1 MIGRPFRV
9 ATLFG
14 IPIKVDWSWIVVVG
28 LITSSFAFMFSQR
41 FPNLGGPL
49 SLLMG
54 AAAAILLFGSVLAHE
69 LSHAL
74 VALQHRIPI
83 RGITLFIFGGAAE
96 MGEEPPNPAVELK
109 VALAGPVMSLAL
121 AFGFG
126 GLYWIGPGLL
136 PAPVVGLVGHLG
148 FLNALL
154 VAFNAVPGFPLDG
167 GRVLR
172 AVLWGIW
179 GDLRAAT
186 RVASSL
192 GSGFATL
199 IMLLGILLFAS
210 GNPVGGIWYVFIG
223 LFLRMAAQA
232 SYHQLMLKDS
242 LRGFKVRDLMNPD
255 VVSVSPQTHLEQ
267 IVHGVVLTSG
277 RTEFPVVEGGRLLGM
292 VGVAEIRT
300 VDRSLWRHVTVSE
313 VMRRDASVHAVSS
326 LDDADRV
333 LALAANEEVLIP
345 VVDGDTL
352 VGVTTP
358 RELLKRLRLLA
369 ELRKA

>member
-1 MIGRPFRV
+1 LIGRPFRV

-14 IPIKVDWSWIVVVG
+14 IPIKVDWSWLVIVG
-28 LITSSFAFMFSQR
+28 LITASFAFMFSQE
-41 FPNLGGPL
+41 FPRL
-49 SLLMG
+49 SWPFSFLMG
-54 AAAAILLFGSVLAHE
+54 AAVSVLLFASVLAHE

-96 MGEEPPNPAVELK
+96 MGEEPPDAAAELW

-121 AFGFG
+121 AVGFG
-126 GLYWIGPGLL
+126 GLYWFGSGWLPSPVTGVVKYLGLMN
-136 PAPVVGLVGHLG
+136 GM
-148 FLNALL
+148 L
-154 VAFNAVPGFPLDG
+154 VAFNVVPGFPLDG

-186 RVASSL
+186 RVASAL

-199 IMLLGILLFAS
+199 IMLLGILLFVS

-232 SYHQLMLKDS
+232 SYHQMMMRDS

-292 VGVAEIRT
+292 VGVAEIRA
-300 VDRSLWRHVTVSE
+300 VDRSLWRHVTASE
-313 VMRRDASVHAVSS
+313 VMRRGSSVQAVSS

-333 LALAANEEVLIP
+333 LTLATNEEVLIP

-358 RELLKRLRLLA
+358 RELLKRLRLMA